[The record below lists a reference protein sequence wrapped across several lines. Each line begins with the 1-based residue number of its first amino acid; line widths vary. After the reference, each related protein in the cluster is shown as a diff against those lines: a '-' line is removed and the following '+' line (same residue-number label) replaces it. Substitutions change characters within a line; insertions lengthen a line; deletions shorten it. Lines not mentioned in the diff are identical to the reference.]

1 MLQIQITAREKELA
15 GLKKALEEET
25 ANHENTISDMRHKHT
40 HEISALNENLDML
53 KKNKTGLEK
62 TKNSLEAENA
72 DLSAE
77 LKAAMASK
85 QENERRRK
93 QLESQSAELNM
104 KLAEAE
110 KNQGENNDKYSKLLT
125 ELEAM
130 ANNLNEAEN
139 KARYT
144 HFFQFYGEKI
154 TNYFFVKRLNFGQ
167 EKFVLLLIFQFSRGK
182 KPH

>member
-1 MLQIQITAREKELA
+1 MRKNCNFLGIISCRLFSRKKIVSYVIFFKIQIITAREKELA

-40 HEISALNENLDML
+40 HEISSLNENLDLL

-62 TKNSLEAENA
+62 AKNSLEAENA

-139 KARYT
+139 KARYV
-144 HFFQFYGEKI
+144 YK
-154 TNYFFVKRLNFGQ
+154 YFR
-167 EKFVLLLIFQFSRGK
+167 
-182 KPH
+182 